1 VGSADATASREAAA
15 RRSDRADR
23 LHGSVAWI
31 PAVSVSLLLSTDAG
45 AAPPPLGRRR
55 ALAPRPIRSSEA
67 CRASRSRAPGAGLD
81 PSRATRAPRAEQTWP
96 GTARSRQQPST
107 SYAADATCGA
117 PPLARLREAGELRPQ
132 RGREGCG
139 DQSAERRPAVI
150 RSGHA
155 LPWPCSKGAERPTI
169 RGGAWRAGSGP
180 SPAQSVPL
188 APGFGS
194 ARPAVLR
201 GCPGE
206 SRKTRAAGDS
216 GPLRRR

>member
-1 VGSADATASREAAA
+1 MPPGGSTGKSAFELALCAISDIESGRAWRASARARRRRPPSLEAAA
-15 RRSDRADR
+15 RRSDRPDR

-132 RGREGCG
+132 QGREGCG
-139 DQSAERRPAVI
+139 DQSADVVVAYDP
-150 RSGHA
+150 
-155 LPWPCSKGAERPTI
+155 
-169 RGGAWRAGSGP
+169 
-180 SPAQSVPL
+180 
-188 APGFGS
+188 
-194 ARPAVLR
+194 
-201 GCPGE
+201 
-206 SRKTRAAGDS
+206 
-216 GPLRRR
+216 RRRSAGR